1 MGATKELAIL
11 VEDMQAW
18 SATELLDAWMN
29 APDKVESQAAHAVL
43 VNRVEMC
50 RRAHAVVELMEHEE
64 STGGPL

>member
-1 MGATKELAIL
+1 MGAMKELAIL

-18 SATELLDAWMN
+18 SDSELLDAWMN

-50 RRAHAVVELMEHEE
+50 RRAQAVVALMEHEE
-64 STGGPL
+64 STGEPL